1 MGFCLVSVIPRVP
14 RREAP
19 SRPSGADKEKERA
32 QNEGSRGTGLG
43 RPLDCA
49 NIAARRHGSYVTLVL
64 AAKVAELGKA
74 RVNRSRT
81 ARF

>member
-1 MGFCLVSVIPRVP
+1 M
-14 RREAP
+14 P

-32 QNEGSRGTGLG
+32 QNEGSRGAGLG
-43 RPLDCA
+43 RPLD
-49 NIAARRHGSYVTLVL
+49 ARRYCGASTWLYVTLVL
-64 AAKVAELGKA
+64 AAKVAEHGKV